1 MPKKIVKGLSGFY
14 RCHIATPTIV
24 TVHADGRDNAMTVVW
39 HSTLSFKPPLCGV
52 SISPARDSY
61 KLILEAKEFA
71 LNFLPLKKAELIA
84 RVGGSHWSKVDKFKR
99 FNIETEPPG
108 KITSPILKDAY
119 AAYECKLFDHHTYGD
134 HEWFVGEIVALHV
147 EDGLFKEDGVLDI
160 ERIKLALYLGSDNYI
175 TASSKEIRHLDRKEY
190 GKV

>member
-1 MPKKIVKGLSGFY
+1 VSVQELTTAKLGAVLIAWLAEQQERLRLQVESGATTVDASFWIEEQQKIV
-14 RCHIATPTIV
+14 
-24 TVHADGRDNAMTVVW
+24 
-39 HSTLSFKPPLCGV
+39 
-52 SISPARDSY
+52 DSM
-61 KLILEAKEFA
+61 
-71 LNFLPLKKAELIA
+71 
-84 RVGGSHWSKVDKFKR
+84 R
-99 FNIETEPPG
+99 
-108 KITSPILKDAY
+108 PILKDAY

-134 HEWFVGEIVALHV
+134 HEWFIGEIVALHI